1 MLMLKGWQFQEL
13 LLISVWNKS
22 KIVSD
27 EKILEYIW
35 MINYFLL
42 GYSNMNL
49 ENFVNE
55 YIQGFNILNDHLN
68 ILISK
73 FQNIWTHM
81 YSL

>member
-49 ENFVNE
+49 ENFVND

-73 FQNIWTHM
+73 FQNIWTRM